1 MLCDFR
7 EFLEILAASAFDAA
21 VSDSIGTSYPD
32 SALSA
37 FDTGNLSWSF
47 HGNINLIDQSVN
59 NTMAKR
65 RIKKRT
71 HVGASGTGTAPKA
84 GNVASRPG
92 ERSPKSM
99 VLRIGASEV
108 GPSVTQLVRDVRG
121 MMEPQTA
128 TRLKERRG
136 NKLRDYTTMAG
147 PLGVTHLLLFSRSE
161 NGNTNLRLA
170 VTPRGPTM
178 HFRVEKY
185 SLCKDVHKS
194 MKRPKS
200 GGKEYLTAPLL
211 VMNNF
216 STQAKEGEEKEHGKR
231 IPKHLESLAT
241 TIFQSLFPPI
251 NPTNV
256 SLGTIKR
263 VMLLD
268 RLPQDPVNDAAQYI
282 LNLRHYAIEART
294 AKSVPKPLRRLDA
307 AEKLTHAGQ
316 KRKRGGLP
324 NLGNLDDVADYLL
337 DPQAADGFTSG
348 SDSEPETD
356 AEVEVETSTAQRVQR
371 RQPRKGDDDAPRHDS
386 RKAAN
391 VQKKGIKLHEL
402 GPRLQLRL
410 TKVEEGSCGG
420 KVMWHEYIHKT
431 KEELKQMEKMHE
443 QRRQEKDRRRAEQK
457 ANVERKKA
465 ERKASGQAP
474 VDEEDEM
481 PDSDFDDDEWDDDEG
496 GAELGDEDEEMA
508 EAE

>member
-1 MLCDFR
+1 MSDKHSLRAKFHV
-7 EFLEILAASAFDAA
+7 AHA
-21 VSDSIGTSYPD
+21 VKHSNSPD
-32 SALSA
+32 
-37 FDTGNLSWSF
+37 
-47 HGNINLIDQSVN
+47 HI
-59 NTMAKR
+59 MAKR
-65 RIKKRT
+65 RVKKRT
-71 HVGASGTGTAPKA
+71 HVGANGTAPKP
-84 GNVASRPG
+84 GNVVSKPG
-92 ERSPKSM
+92 DRSPKSM
-99 VLRIGASEV
+99 VIRIGASEV
-108 GPSVTQLVRDVRG
+108 GPSVSQLVRDVRS

-128 TRLKERRG
+128 TRLKERRS

-170 VTPRGPTM
+170 LTPRGPTM

-216 STQAKEGEEKEHGKR
+216 ATQPKDGEDKTQQEKK

-256 SLGTIKR
+256 SLNTIKR

-268 RLPQDPVNDAAQYI
+268 RIPQDPANDAAQYI

-316 KRKRGGLP
+316 KRKRGALP
-324 NLGNLDDVADYLL
+324 NLGKLSDVADYLL
-337 DPQAADGFTSG
+337 DPHAADGFTSG
-348 SDSEPETD
+348 SESEPETD
-356 AEVEVETSTAQRVQR
+356 AEVEVETSTAQKIQR
-371 RQPRKGDDDAPRHDS
+371 RKAPRGDDDNGAPRKDS
-386 RKAAN
+386 RKVN
-391 VQKKGIKLHEL
+391 VEKKGIKLHEL
-402 GPRLQLRL
+402 GPRLRLRL

-431 KEELKQMEKMHE
+431 KEELKVLEKIGEYVHSV
-443 QRRQEKDRRRAEQK
+443 QNKRHGGPQEIHTISDSARYHGMGCTY
-457 ANVERKKA
+457 
-465 ERKASGQAP
+465 ASKFP
-474 VDEEDEM
+474 M
-481 PDSDFDDDEWDDDEG
+481 
-496 GAELGDEDEEMA
+496 
-508 EAE
+508 